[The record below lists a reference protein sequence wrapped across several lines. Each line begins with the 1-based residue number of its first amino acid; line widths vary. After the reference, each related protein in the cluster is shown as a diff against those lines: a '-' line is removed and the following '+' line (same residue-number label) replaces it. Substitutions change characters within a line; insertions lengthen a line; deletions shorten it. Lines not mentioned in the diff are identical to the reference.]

1 MISDEKRRQIELVA
15 HHFKMDGRDANNFC
29 QGIHKSLHEFLQA
42 KEDQQK
48 KESWDFALW
57 QIDSLAEM
65 VNRLCVEGKRDL
77 LK

>member
-15 HHFKMDGRDANNFC
+15 HHFKMDGEHASNFC
-29 QGIHKSLHEFLQA
+29 EGIHKSLNAFLRSDDD
-42 KEDQQK
+42 KEK
-48 KESWDFALW
+48 KENWDFALW